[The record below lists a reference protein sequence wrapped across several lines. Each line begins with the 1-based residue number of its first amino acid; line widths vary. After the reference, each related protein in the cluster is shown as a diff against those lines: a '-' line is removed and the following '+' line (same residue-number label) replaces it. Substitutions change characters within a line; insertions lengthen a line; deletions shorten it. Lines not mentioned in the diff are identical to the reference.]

1 MAHICG
7 IWKRKEKLKKSP
19 SIESKEK
26 LLLRSNIV
34 FQFGTCTFELLRALF
49 CILLLSLSLSPSATY
64 THTYS
69 DEMIGFVGN
78 KFWWGRINGVWL
90 EYQKRW
96 AKNVANFFI
105 EKKDNRI
112 LLDSV
117 GRRSGGKIITAEKTF
132 GKNWTK
138 ADLRLIHTRHN
149 GLHFLQWAAFSAVGC
164 IFCSGLHQHR
174 DRKFSITLQKH
185 NHLPQTHTENAVM
198 WMDHYVRQA
207 KLPEICFHNSDWSP

>member
-138 ADLRLIHTRHN
+138 ADLRLIHTRHS

-164 IFCSGLHQHR
+164 INTEIENFLSPCR
-174 DRKFSITLQKH
+174 NTTICRR
-185 NHLPQTHTENAVM
+185 HTENAVM